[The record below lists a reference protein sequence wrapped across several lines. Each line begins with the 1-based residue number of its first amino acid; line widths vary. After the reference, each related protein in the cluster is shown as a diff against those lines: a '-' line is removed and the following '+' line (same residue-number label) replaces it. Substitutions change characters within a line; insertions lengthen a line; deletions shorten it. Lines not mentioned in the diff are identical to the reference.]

1 MFQQR
6 QLRQRLP
13 LGKHLLSCLIMFET
27 VVGLQGQMERKLR
40 EKVGGRKWGLGSR
53 QTTPAGELGSGDGG
67 GGGGGSGLPSMPH
80 S

>member
-1 MFQQR
+1 MFQQK

-53 QTTPAGELGSGDGG
+53 QTARLGSGDGVG
-67 GGGGGSGLPSMPH
+67 VGGGSGLPSMPH